1 MRHCPKRAGTGAAI
15 VVLLA
20 FLPMITATPAL
31 GAAGSQSE
39 AASAQ
44 SVPAG
49 VRQLITVTAARRRA
63 TYAKLSVFRRARV
76 GYHGIAKPGAKR
88 EGDGRTPA
96 GTYAL
101 GFFFGVLR
109 DPGVSFP
116 YRRARSYDFWD
127 DDPSSPR
134 YNEWVDRRHHD
145 PGRSPEPMD
154 RRPAYDYA
162 AVIRYNTASVPGL
175 GSAIYLLVGTG
186 SATAGCVSL
195 PRRKLLAILRWLR
208 PRLSPRITIRV
219 AAG

>member
-63 TYAKLSVFRRARV
+63 TYAKLSVFRRAQGRWVRVFGPWRARV

-88 EGDGRTPA
+88 GGDGRTPA

-109 DPGVSFP
+109 EGLAVPSSCTSAPGRR
-116 YRRARSYDFWD
+116 RRAAFRC
-127 DDPSSPR
+127 R
-134 YNEWVDRRHHD
+134 
-145 PGRSPEPMD
+145 
-154 RRPAYDYA
+154 
-162 AVIRYNTASVPGL
+162 
-175 GSAIYLLVGTG
+175 
-186 SATAGCVSL
+186 
-195 PRRKLLAILRWLR
+195 
-208 PRLSPRITIRV
+208 
-219 AAG
+219 